1 MDYEDYVQIHY
12 IEKYDELLDIIRGK
26 SEWGDLRRNF
36 VFRGMKNTKYKL
48 VPSALRKDEYG
59 NLNIN
64 KYISNEE
71 FKFYLNISY
80 DEVKE
85 IDKIWNEFG
94 SDLSGNG
101 RAVFTI
107 NKNNEVDSTQYSEYI
122 TSFNELQFKREVYVL
137 LKFLKHA
144 DNLGLKIN
152 TSPNIRRWIHN
163 ATNYTIDNYEVWPKP
178 EFYEIISL
186 AQHNSLPTRALD
198 WSYDYK
204 VSLHFAVQDIIN
216 NDTEDCI
223 LWAFNYK
230 LFENHYY
237 NDEFDDI
244 VFKTHYHTKDFIF
257 LKDEF
262 KNYIPPFEIYR
273 PEYNPNNN
281 LKSQKGLFTF
291 VNSVNFKNLN
301 SSKSFDEIIVD
312 ILKENIDEYNH
323 YKIKGFRKFNI
334 EENEKVF
341 HKFIISGDLKKE
353 ILKDLHA
360 ENYSKETLFP
370 QFDKIVESMKEH
382 VDFEDIINKPH
393 KKTDILL
400 PITENRWNLIK
411 NNAIDTIH
419 ISNYNNELYG
429 KAFIIVD
436 NIVYSYF
443 HVNEIIKN
451 SVDRFWLRY
460 GSLLNISKHE
470 FLSYFKDD
478 SLGFEI
484 KINKL
489 IHFDY
494 KIPIN
499 EFSANKEIHNIKN
512 YENLKFLLNFK

>member
-1 MDYEDYVQIHY
+1 M
-12 IEKYDELLDIIRGK
+12 
-26 SEWGDLRRNF
+26 
-36 VFRGMKNTKYKL
+36 
-48 VPSALRKDEYG
+48 
-59 NLNIN
+59 
-64 KYISNEE
+64 
-71 FKFYLNISY
+71 
-80 DEVKE
+80 
-85 IDKIWNEFG
+85 
-94 SDLSGNG
+94 
-101 RAVFTI
+101 
-107 NKNNEVDSTQYSEYI
+107 
-122 TSFNELQFKREVYVL
+122 
-137 LKFLKHA
+137 
-144 DNLGLKIN
+144 
-152 TSPNIRRWIHN
+152 
-163 ATNYTIDNYEVWPKP
+163 
-178 EFYEIISL
+178 
-186 AQHNSLPTRALD
+186 
-198 WSYDYK
+198 
-204 VSLHFAVQDIIN
+204 
-216 NDTEDCI
+216 
-223 LWAFNYK
+223 
-230 LFENHYY
+230 
-237 NDEFDDI
+237 
-244 VFKTHYHTKDFIF
+244 
-257 LKDEF
+257 
-262 KNYIPPFEIYR
+262 
-273 PEYNPNNN
+273 
-281 LKSQKGLFTF
+281 
-291 VNSVNFKNLN
+291 NSVNFKNLN

-411 NNAIDTIH
+411 NNAIDTIY

-443 HVNEIIKN
+443 HANEIIKN
-451 SVDRFWLRY
+451 SVDIFWLRY

>member
-12 IEKYDELLDIIRGK
+12 IKEYDDLLDIIRGK
-26 SEWGDLRRNF
+26 REWKDLRKNF
-36 VFRGMKNTKYKL
+36 VFRGMKNAKYDL
-48 VPSALRKDEYG
+48 VPSSLRKDEYG

-64 KYISNEE
+64 KYISDEE

-85 IDKIWNEFG
+85 IDKIWNEFTN
-94 SDLSGNG
+94 DLIGNG
-101 RAVFTI
+101 RVVFTV
-107 NKNNEVDSTQYSEYI
+107 NKNGEVDSTQYSEFI
-122 TSFNELQFKREVYVL
+122 SSFNELQFKREAYVL

-186 AQHNSLPTRALD
+186 AQHNSLPTRAID

-204 VSLHFAVQDIIN
+204 VSLHFAVQDIVN
-216 NDTEDCI
+216 NDTNDCV

-237 NDEFDDI
+237 GEEFDDI
-244 VFKTHYHTKDFIF
+244 ILKNHYHTKDFIF
-257 LKDEF
+257 LKDEYE
-262 KNYIPPFEIYR
+262 NYIPPFEIYR

-291 VNSVNFKNLN
+291 VNSISFKNLN

-312 ILKENIDEYNH
+312 MLKENVNEFDQ
-323 YKIKGFRKFNI
+323 YKINGFREFNI
-334 EENEKVF
+334 ENDEKVF

-382 VDFEDIINKPH
+382 VDFEDIINKPY
-393 KKTDILL
+393 TRSDILL
-400 PITENRWNLIK
+400 PISENRWELIK
-411 NNAIDTIH
+411 NNTIDTIH
-419 ISNYNNELYG
+419 ISNYNNQLYG
-429 KAFIIVD
+429 KAFILVD
-436 NIVYSYF
+436 NIVYGYF
-443 HVNEIIKN
+443 YVNEIIKN
-451 SVDRFWLRY
+451 SIDRFWLRY

-470 FLSYFKDD
+470 FLSYFKKDN
-478 SLGFEI
+478 LGFEI

-489 IHFDY
+489 MHFDY
-494 KIPIN
+494 EIPIN
-499 EFSANKEIHNIKN
+499 EFNADKEIHKIKD
-512 YENLKFLLNFK
+512 YEKLKFLLNFK